1 LERLFMLAVA
11 LGVPARLEWADLQRA
26 EVLSSVP
33 FDPEN
38 DSAPPQLRLPL
49 LSAETTGA
57 EADAGLALI
66 VLPAKGERRQGL
78 ALLPFA
84 EGALAEEIELDLLG
98 IWRLA
103 IKGPF
108 DLQAGVGIVARPG
121 DGPRVV
127 ADIDGEGAA
136 ASGTL
141 EVGVAR
147 DPSAEPLTLV
157 SLAGDSG
164 LFVTGIGVR
173 AAALLDAGKAP
184 ELLLEAGVKSAL
196 LRVRI
201 GEADGF
207 LRSVVPD
214 LDLTF
219 DAGVGF
225 SSVHGAYFVG
235 GSSLEIS
242 RAADRR
248 IGPIHIRRVALA

>member
-1 LERLFMLAVA
+1 MRKER
-11 LGVPARLEWADLQRA
+11 
-26 EVLSSVP
+26 S
-33 FDPEN
+33 
-38 DSAPPQLRLPL
+38 
-49 LSAETTGA
+49 
-57 EADAGLALI
+57 
-66 VLPAKGERRQGL
+66 
-78 ALLPFA
+78 
-84 EGALAEEIELDLLG
+84 AEEIELDLLG

-103 IKGPF
+103 IKGTF

-157 SLAGDSG
+157 SFAGDSG

-196 LRVRI
+196 LRVRM

-219 DAGVGF
+219 DAGCR
-225 SSVHGAYFVG
+225 
-235 GSSLEIS
+235 LL
-242 RAADRR
+242 DRS
-248 IGPIHIRRVALA
+248 RRVFRRRLLARDQPRGRSADWPDPHPSCRRWRCGRRRTASRRGWTRTSASGSRCRSAR